1 MAVTTYD
8 IKVLIEQCASGEPEA
23 RQAFQETYGALIY
36 SFPVRVYRLSEE
48 DAGDFYLYVFEK
60 ERIFKRIQ
68 SFEGRQQMQFQTYLS
83 YYVLK
88 HLFFE
93 WLRTTDKVDALSLDA
108 PLREADGEQHS
119 TLQEVLA
126 LETSTPETT
135 LMASDRL
142 REVEAAL
149 AQLDEDKRLALKL
162 LALGSVD
169 LSSEDIQAIAR
180 VASRSI
186 AETLERIDQA
196 VAGLSAKVVQLEE
209 KRDALYRV
217 DYWIQDYQQRL
228 GALVEQIERSQAH
241 DTLQGVERLS
251 KDKDELERKLAWRYR
266 QQVALRTSLRKADAR
281 PSYKEIADILNV
293 SQGTIASRIARARE
307 ELAQHLSKA

>member
-1 MAVTTYD
+1 
-8 IKVLIEQCASGEPEA
+8 
-23 RQAFQETYGALIY
+23 
-36 SFPVRVYRLSEE
+36 
-48 DAGDFYLYVFEK
+48 
-60 ERIFKRIQ
+60 
-68 SFEGRQQMQFQTYLS
+68 MQFQTYLS
-83 YYVLK
+83 YYVLT

-307 ELAQHLSKA
+307 ELAQHLSQT